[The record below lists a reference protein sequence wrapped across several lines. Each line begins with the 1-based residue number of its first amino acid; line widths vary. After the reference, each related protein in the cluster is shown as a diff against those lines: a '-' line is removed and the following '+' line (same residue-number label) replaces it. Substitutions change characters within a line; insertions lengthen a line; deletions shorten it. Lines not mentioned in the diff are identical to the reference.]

1 MDGTAG
7 AGIIHR
13 RLSAIDSLGLGD
25 RLWDR
30 IVDARVNFLLRVRRA
45 YPDLTGCVLGL
56 ESR

>member
-1 MDGTAG
+1 MDGAAG

-13 RLSAIDSLGLGD
+13 RLSAIDSLSLGN
-25 RLWDR
+25 RLWGR
-30 IVDARVNFLLRVRRA
+30 IVDAGVNFLLRIRWA